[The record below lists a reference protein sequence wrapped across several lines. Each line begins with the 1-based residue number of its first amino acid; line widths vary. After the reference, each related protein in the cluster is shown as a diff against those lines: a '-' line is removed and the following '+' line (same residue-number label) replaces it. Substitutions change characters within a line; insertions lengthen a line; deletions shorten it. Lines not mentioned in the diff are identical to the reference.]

1 MWLHYGD
8 LTGTSF
14 ELGSSGLEPRI
25 QVFTMGDFT
34 QTTHL
39 WVPHAK
45 DRSCVLVWYSLTGI
59 ISVRLLRSHVRR
71 GSVLKEGD

>member
-39 WVPHAK
+39 PARERSPLYSGVGIFNWHYLSSPPQIPRAPWVG
-45 DRSCVLVWYSLTGI
+45 LE
-59 ISVRLLRSHVRR
+59 R
-71 GSVLKEGD
+71 GGLM